1 MNENTLEKNKI
12 NQFILRIDL
21 PKDSPV
27 DFRKLALDLQGEYV
41 RLIENVE
48 HNVNINFN
56 TDEVTK
62 RDFTNYTLVADNGI
76 KLIMNT
82 VGKTISIETTSYI
95 DNSVYDDRL
104 DSIIN
109 KINAQGIP
117 NVMAA
122 RIGMRYINLFPCDRK
137 ESIKKI
143 LQKPND
149 KAIIDSLSKQNL
161 NRSVFVEQF
170 NCEGYYIR
178 VQYGVV
184 NKFYPAVISNLDITL
199 DITLDI
205 DVYYGGL
212 QSIENWKE
220 VIRTYNHAAF
230 VKFKEY
236 VEPDFINSM
245 RNE

>member
-1 MNENTLEKNKI
+1 MNDNTLEKNKI

-21 PKDSPV
+21 PKDSQI
-27 DFRKLALDLQGEYV
+27 DFRRLALDLQGEYE
-41 RLIENVE
+41 RLIENIE
-48 HNVNINFN
+48 HNVHFNVN

-62 RDFTNYTLVADNGI
+62 RDFINYTLAADNGI

-82 VGKTISIETTSYI
+82 LEKSISFETTSYI
-95 DNSVYDDRL
+95 DNSIYVDRL
-104 DSIIN
+104 ESIIE
-109 KINAQGIP
+109 KINAQEIQ

-122 RIGMRYINLFPCDRK
+122 RIGMRFINVFPCDRK
-137 ESIKKI
+137 ENIKRI

-149 KAIIDSLSKQNL
+149 KAIVDSLSKQDL
-161 NRSVFVEQF
+161 NRSVFVEQY

-178 VQYGVV
+178 VQYGIV

-199 DITLDI
+199 DI

-212 QSIENWKE
+212 QRIEEWE
-220 VIRTYNHAAF
+220 DVIRTYNHAAF
-230 VKFKEY
+230 AKFKEY
-236 VEPDFINSM
+236 VEPNYINSM